1 MGTGLGL
8 PISLGIVRSLGG
20 EIIVDNR
27 PGEGATFRV
36 RIPATA
42 AVPAARTP
50 LPDTTPSRAFVRR
63 RILAVDDE
71 ALLLKAYRRM
81 LCDAHELTTALGGA
95 EALSLL
101 EKDTRFDVV
110 LCDLQM
116 PEMTGM
122 ELHAVVLERYP
133 ALANRFVFV
142 TGGAFSGEAR
152 RFLEESVPA
161 VIQKPFN
168 VDDLLRLVDTIG
180 AGGGKRTKTPAPK
193 APPRS

>member
-1 MGTGLGL
+1 M
-8 PISLGIVRSLGG
+8 
-20 EIIVDNR
+20 
-27 PGEGATFRV
+27 
-36 RIPATA
+36 
-42 AVPAARTP
+42 
-50 LPDTTPSRAFVRR
+50 
-63 RILAVDDE
+63 
-71 ALLLKAYRRM
+71 
-81 LCDAHELTTALGGA
+81 
-95 EALSLL
+95 
-101 EKDTRFDVV
+101 

-161 VIQKPFN
+161 FIQKPFN
-168 VDDLLRLVDTIG
+168 VDDLLRLVDTIA

-193 APPRS
+193 PRS